1 MIKSS
6 LSVVNKKSK
15 RFFFHKTSLRAKL
28 KQGQYRI
35 VAVMSRFNKFE
46 SCEESRK
53 YLENGGNEFLFR
65 LGSSKQCIVAKSLK
79 KEIDEIEKVLFDWH
93 ARLLSRKNCSEENLC
108 NIL

>member
-6 LSVVNKKSK
+6 LSVVNKISK
-15 RFFFHKTSLRAKL
+15 RYFFHKTSLRAKL

-46 SCEESRK
+46 SCEESRN
-53 YLENGGNEFLFR
+53 YLDNGGNEFLFR
-65 LGSSKQCIVAKSLK
+65 LAASKQCIVDKSLK
-79 KEIDEIEKVLFDWH
+79 KETDKIEKVLFDWH
-93 ARLLSRKNCSEENLC
+93 ARCRGENLC